1 MMNSNCQ
8 DITEISLSG
17 DMREIPD
24 RRRCPTPI
32 LSRYTLWGGRRK
44 KSRRGGDKKI
54 HKFVDLYSTR
64 LLVAVLFLLSLSCI
78 DAFLTLELINRGV
91 VYEVNPVMAFFLN
104 KGAFQFSLIKFTIT
118 SLSLIVICL
127 LKNVKITRIC
137 LPVVIKIYL
146 IVVAYELYIY
156 MV

>member
-1 MMNSNCQ
+1 MNSNCQ

-32 LSRYTLWGGRRK
+32 LSKYTLWGGRRK
-44 KSRRGGDKKI
+44 ESRRKGDKRN
-54 HKFVDLYSTR
+54 HKYVDLYSTR

-91 VYEVNPVMAFFLN
+91 VYEANPVMAFFLN

-118 SLSLIVICL
+118 SLSLMVICL

-137 LPVVIKIYL
+137 LPLVMNIYL
-146 IVVAYELYIY
+146 IVVVYELYLYI
-156 MV
+156 V